1 MFKNSD
7 WRLIQKALSGSE
19 RCWSKLVRR
28 YQNEVYNHAFRM
40 TGSEQD
46 AFDLMQEI
54 FLSVFRNLPGFRGD
68 AKFRTWLYRIA
79 SNRSIDFLRKRKLP
93 TTETDINDLS
103 EHSEDLMNSNTNSNE
118 NTQPQYQL
126 LQQQQTN
133 RIILQLMEQL
143 SPDHRCILEL
153 KFYQQFTF
161 DEISQQLGIPSNT
174 VKTRFYSSLGKMKNI
189 AEKAHVKSAL
199 V

>member
-7 WRLIQKALSGSE
+7 WQLIQKALSGSE
-19 RCWSKLVRR
+19 RSWSKLVRR
-28 YQNEVYNHAFRM
+28 YQGEVFNHAFRM

-93 TTETDINDLS
+93 TVE
-103 EHSEDLMNSNTNSNE
+103 NE
-118 NTQPQYQL
+118 IDNLPEYSDDNHHENIYPQHQQ
-126 LQQQQTN
+126 LQQQQSN
-133 RIILQLMEQL
+133 QIILQLMEQL

-161 DEISQQLGIPSNT
+161 DEISQQLGIPGNT